1 MRESIMKIGVASSG
15 KGGLDD
21 MTSPVFGRCPAFT
34 IVEVDEKEIK
44 SSYTVNNSFSGATGG
59 AGIQSAQMLITEGI
73 KVIIA
78 GNYGPNASTVFGQAG
93 VEMVSLQGIPIKD
106 AVMKYLGGEVKGGI
120 TQQPTGQPM
129 SGRGMGTG
137 MGRGMGQGMGRGM
150 GRGMGQG
157 MGQSMGQAGTMP
169 PTQTA
174 GPFVC
179 PNCGCTMPR
188 TKPSMKCPNC
198 GTEMM

>member
-1 MRESIMKIGVASSG
+1 MKIGVASSG

-21 MTSPVFGRCPAFT
+21 MTSPVFGRCLAFT
-34 IVEVDEKEIK
+34 IVEVDGKEIK

-93 VEMVSLQGIPIKD
+93 VEMVSLQGIPVKD
-106 AVMKYLGGEVKGGI
+106 AVMKYLSGEVKGGI
-120 TQQPTGQPM
+120 TQPTGQPM
-129 SGRGMGTG
+129 SGRGTG
-137 MGRGMGQGMGRGM
+137 MGRGMGQGMGTGM
-150 GRGMGQG
+150 GRGMGR
-157 MGQSMGQAGTMP
+157 AGTMP

-174 GPFVC
+174 GSFVC